1 MAQRPGTPRLLREIN
16 DRTALELL
24 LHHGAMTRGQLVER
38 TGLSKPT
45 ASQLLARLEA
55 LGLVTVTGTAAGARG
70 PSAQVYAIEATAGY
84 AMGVDVSPG
93 SARAGVADL
102 SGQVQGLADGAV
114 DARRSADPVAEVATV
129 VRAAARAAKVPLRRV
144 AHLVVASPGV
154 HDDARDV
161 LRHAEHM
168 PAWARPGLRAALEAE
183 LRVPVQIENDV
194 NVVAVAERA
203 RGAAVGADSFALLW
217 VAGGLGLGD
226 RPRRTGAP
234 RCHRRRR
241 RGGLHA
247 PARLRRGAQRRAA
260 RSTSRAWCPSRPCRP
275 WPVATGSA
283 PPAPRPRYVGP
294 PPTWRAPVAAA
305 PFLDELAE
313 RLATGIA
320 IVVAVI
326 DPQLVVLAGDTAV
339 AGGEE
344 LRSRIERRLRH
355 LTPLRPRLALTAITG
370 TPVLAGALEVG
381 LAATRSDLF
390 TTSDATGSR
399 AGGAR

>member
-1 MAQRPGTPRLLREIN
+1 VAQRPGTPRLLREIN

-102 SGQVQGLADGAV
+102 TGQVQGLADGTV
-114 DARRSADPVAEVATV
+114 DARRSADPVAEVAAV
-129 VRAAARAAKVPLRRV
+129 VRAAARAARVPLRRV

-183 LRVPVQIENDV
+183 LHVPVQVENDV
-194 NVVAVAERA
+194 NVVAVAERV
-203 RGAAVGADSFALLW
+203 RGAAVGTDSFALLW
-217 VAGGLGLGD
+217 VAGGLGLAID
-226 RPRRTGAP
+226 L
-234 RCHRRRR
+234 
-241 RGGLHA
+241 GGRVH
-247 PARLRRGAQRRAA
+247 RGATGGAGEVGYMPLPGFAAERSGGRPVNFQSLVSEQAVQTLARHHGIRAGNAAASVRRAA
-260 RSTSRAWCPSRPCRP
+260 DLA
-275 WPVATGSA
+275 ATGA
-283 PPAPRPRYVGP
+283 GG
-294 PPTWRAPVAAA
+294 

-326 DPQLVVLAGDTAV
+326 DPRMVVLAGDTAV

-381 LAATRSDLF
+381 LAATRADLF

>member
-1 MAQRPGTPRLLREIN
+1 VAQRPGTPRLLREIN

-183 LRVPVQIENDV
+183 LRVPVQVENDV
-194 NVVAVAERA
+194 NVVAVAERI
-203 RGAAVGADSFALLW
+203 RGAAVGTDSFALLW
-217 VAGGLGLGD
+217 VAGGLGLAID
-226 RPRRTGAP
+226 L
-234 RCHRRRR
+234 
-241 RGGLHA
+241 GGRVH
-247 PARLRRGAQRRAA
+247 RGATGGAGEVGYMPLPGFAAERSGGRPVNFQSLVSEQAVQTLARRHRIRAAGAAASVRRAA
-260 RSTSRAWCPSRPCRP
+260 AA
-275 WPVATGSA
+275 VADG
-283 PPAPRPRYVGP
+283 GG
-294 PPTWRAPVAAA
+294 

-326 DPQLVVLAGDTAV
+326 DPQMVVLAGDTAV

-381 LAATRSDLF
+381 LAATRADLF

>member
-1 MAQRPGTPRLLREIN
+1 VAQRPGTPRLLREIN

-70 PSAQVYAIEATAGY
+70 PSAQVYAIESTAGY

-217 VAGGLGLGD
+217 VAGGLGLAID
-226 RPRRTGAP
+226 L
-234 RCHRRRR
+234 
-241 RGGLHA
+241 GGRVH
-247 PARLRRGAQRRAA
+247 RGATGGAGEVGYMPLPGFAAERSGGRPVNFQSLVSEQAVQTLARRHRIRAA
-260 RSTSRAWCPSRPCRP
+260 S
-275 WPVATGSA
+275 
-283 PPAPRPRYVGP
+283 
-294 PPTWRAPVAAA
+294 AAA
-305 PFLDELAE
+305 SVGRAAGDVAGAGGGGPFLDELAE

>member
-55 LGLVTVTGTAAGARG
+55 LGLVAVTGTAAGARG

-102 SGQVQGLADGAV
+102 TGQVQGLADGTV

-129 VRAAARAAKVPLRRV
+129 VRAAARAARVPLRRV

-183 LRVPVQIENDV
+183 LHFGFVGVPALSVSLIAGWGLRYESTPDARVWSVGVI
-194 NVVAVAERA
+194 
-203 RGAAVGADSFALLW
+203 GA
-217 VAGGLGLGD
+217 
-226 RPRRTGAP
+226 
-234 RCHRRRR
+234 
-241 RGGLHA
+241 
-247 PARLRRGAQRRAA
+247 
-260 RSTSRAWCPSRPCRP
+260 
-275 WPVATGSA
+275 GSA
-283 PPAPRPRYVGP
+283 
-294 PPTWRAPVAAA
+294 W
-305 PFLDELAE
+305 
-313 RLATGIA
+313 
-320 IVVAVI
+320 
-326 DPQLVVLAGDTAV
+326 
-339 AGGEE
+339 
-344 LRSRIERRLRH
+344 
-355 LTPLRPRLALTAITG
+355 
-370 TPVLAGALEVG
+370 GAL
-381 LAATRSDLF
+381 SNLF
-390 TTSDATGSR
+390 VR
-399 AGGAR
+399 YYL

>member
-102 SGQVQGLADGAV
+102 SGQVQGLADGTV

-183 LRVPVQIENDV
+183 LRVPVQLENDV

-203 RGAAVGADSFALLW
+203 RGAAVGTDSFALLW
-217 VAGGLGLGD
+217 VAGGLGLAID
-226 RPRRTGAP
+226 L
-234 RCHRRRR
+234 
-241 RGGLHA
+241 GGRVH
-247 PARLRRGAQRRAA
+247 RGATGGAGEVGYMPLPGFAAERSGGRPVNFQSLVSEQAVQTLARRHGIRAGTAAASVRRAA
-260 RSTSRAWCPSRPCRP
+260 AD
-275 WPVATGSA
+275 VAHGGD
-283 PPAPRPRYVGP
+283 R
-294 PPTWRAPVAAA
+294 
-305 PFLDELAE
+305 FLDELAE

-326 DPQLVVLAGDTAV
+326 DPQMVVLAGDTAV

-381 LAATRSDLF
+381 LAATRADLF

-399 AGGAR
+399 AGGAH

>member
-55 LGLVTVTGTAAGARG
+55 LGLVRVTGTAAGARG

-102 SGQVQGLADGAV
+102 AGQIQGLADGAV
-114 DARRSADPVAEVATV
+114 DARRSPDPVAEVATV

-183 LRVPVQIENDV
+183 LRVPVQVENDV
-194 NVVAVAERA
+194 NVVAVAERV
-203 RGAAVGADSFALLW
+203 RGAAVGTDSFALLW
-217 VAGGLGLGD
+217 VAGGLGLAID
-226 RPRRTGAP
+226 L
-234 RCHRRRR
+234 
-241 RGGLHA
+241 GGRVH
-247 PARLRRGAQRRAA
+247 RGATGGAGEVGYMPLPGFAAERSGGRPVNFQSLVSEQAVQTLARRHSIRAATAAASVRRAA
-260 RSTSRAWCPSRPCRP
+260 DGSD
-275 WPVATGSA
+275 TGA
-283 PPAPRPRYVGP
+283 GG
-294 PPTWRAPVAAA
+294 

-326 DPQLVVLAGDTAV
+326 DPQMVVLAGDTAV

-381 LAATRSDLF
+381 LAATRADLF
-390 TTSDATGSR
+390 TTSGATGAR

>member
-1 MAQRPGTPRLLREIN
+1 VAQRPGTPRLLREIN

-55 LGLVTVTGTAAGARG
+55 LGLVRVTGTAAGARG

-102 SGQVQGLADGAV
+102 AGEIQGLADGAV
-114 DARRSADPVAEVATV
+114 DARRSPDPVAEVATV

-183 LRVPVQIENDV
+183 LRVPVQVENDV
-194 NVVAVAERA
+194 NVVAVAERI
-203 RGAAVGADSFALLW
+203 RGAAVGTDSFALLW
-217 VAGGLGLGD
+217 VAGGLGLAID
-226 RPRRTGAP
+226 L
-234 RCHRRRR
+234 
-241 RGGLHA
+241 GGRVH
-247 PARLRRGAQRRAA
+247 RGATGGAGEVGYMPLPGFAAERSGGRPVNFQSLVSEQAVQTLARRHSIRATTAAASVRRAA
-260 RSTSRAWCPSRPCRP
+260 ADAA
-275 WPVATGSA
+275 ATG
-283 PPAPRPRYVGP
+283 GG
-294 PPTWRAPVAAA
+294 

-326 DPQLVVLAGDTAV
+326 DPQMVVLAGDTAV
-339 AGGEE
+339 AGGEA

-381 LAATRSDLF
+381 LAATRADLF

>member
-102 SGQVQGLADGAV
+102 SGQVQGLADGTV
-114 DARRSADPVAEVATV
+114 DARRSSDPVAEVATV

-183 LRVPVQIENDV
+183 LRVPVQLENDV
-194 NVVAVAERA
+194 NVVAVAERV
-203 RGAAVGADSFALLW
+203 RGAAVGTDSFALLW
-217 VAGGLGLGD
+217 VAGGLGLAID
-226 RPRRTGAP
+226 L
-234 RCHRRRR
+234 
-241 RGGLHA
+241 GGRVH
-247 PARLRRGAQRRAA
+247 RGATGGAGEVGYMPLPGFAAERSGGRPVNFQSLVSEQAVQTLARRHGIRARTAAASVRRAA
-260 RSTSRAWCPSRPCRP
+260 AD
-275 WPVATGSA
+275 VAHG
-283 PPAPRPRYVGP
+283 GG
-294 PPTWRAPVAAA
+294 

-326 DPQLVVLAGDTAV
+326 DPQMVVLAGDTAV

-344 LRSRIERRLRH
+344 LRLRIERRLRH

-381 LAATRSDLF
+381 LAATRADLF